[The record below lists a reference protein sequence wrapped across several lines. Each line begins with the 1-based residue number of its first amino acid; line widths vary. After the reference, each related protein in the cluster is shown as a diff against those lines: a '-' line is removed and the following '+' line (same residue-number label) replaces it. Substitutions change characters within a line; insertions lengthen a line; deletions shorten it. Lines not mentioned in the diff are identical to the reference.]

1 MHRGTPTARGPRLA
15 ARVGYHMGKGLATTF
30 TWADCRDFWER
41 LYSVTDSLPWP
52 SPQRKLGSSFWVPL
66 RKLDPGFRRDDGI
79 MEPYSAAAFFWP
91 SSFMAVP
98 KRACA

>member
-1 MHRGTPTARGPRLA
+1 MGDVCGVVFALLDVAKIVAGCCKTVAFGCTP
-15 ARVGYHMGKGLATTF
+15 
-30 TWADCRDFWER
+30 
-41 LYSVTDSLPWP
+41 
-52 SPQRKLGSSFWVPL
+52 KLGS
-66 RKLDPGFRRDDGI
+66 GFRI